1 MQDGTSNEK
10 RNEEESVSAQALAAE
25 NASLRDRMLR
35 ALADAENTRRRA
47 ERMAQDTS
55 KYAVA
60 DFARELL
67 AVADNLRRT
76 ITAAEQRAPERDGDA
91 ALLEGVRATE
101 RALMHG
107 FGRFG
112 VRKIDALGVPFDPTL
127 HEAVIEVA
135 DESHPPGSVVQVL
148 EDGFTIHDR
157 LLRPARVAVA
167 ERRARPSSSSD
178 DDDAAAGEG
187 LQSSSSRRVM

>member
-1 MQDGTSNEK
+1 MPNGTSNEK
-10 RNEEESVSAQALAAE
+10 RNEEESVNAQALAAE

-60 DFARELL
+60 NFARELL

-76 ITAAEQRAPERDGDA
+76 IAAAEQRAPEPDGDA

-101 RALMHG
+101 RALMHAL
-107 FGRFG
+107 GRFG
-112 VRKIDALGVPFDPTL
+112 VRKIDALGFPFDPTL

-167 ERRARPSSSSD
+167 KRRARPSSSP